1 MLQYVPYEAKP
12 TLIQFYDNDRQLNSK
27 YLWIQLP
34 SLYEQ
39 GVTFALDLPLVTRS
53 FWLDKIEVVIE
64 TEFS

>member
-1 MLQYVPYEAKP
+1 MLQYVPHEAKP

-34 SLYEQ
+34 WLYEQ
-39 GVTFALDLPLVTRS
+39 GVKFALDLPLVTCS

>member
-34 SLYEQ
+34 WLYEQ
-39 GVTFALDLPLVTRS
+39 GVKFALDLPLVTCS